1 MYKRG
6 KMILQKI
13 IDKTKIELEKQKNE
27 LPFALLKRALNH
39 SRTPLNP
46 LNSLQNGINIIAEVK
61 KASPSKGVIC
71 AEFNPLKI
79 ALEYERAGVWAI
91 SVLTEPYYF
100 MGSLEYLGLIRRFVN
115 LPLLRKDFI
124 IDRYQIAQA
133 RIYGADMILLIAK
146 ALDVKSLKELSDYA
160 NELNLT
166 VLMEIHDEED
176 LEKALQTDAKLIG
189 INHRNLATFDMDMSL
204 SLRLKENIPND
215 RVIVAESGLYSYEQL
230 LNLNQNGVKGFLIG
244 EHFMRQDDI
253 YKAVMEIKNE
263 R

>member
-1 MYKRG
+1 
-6 KMILQKI
+6 MILQKI

-27 LPFALLKRALNH
+27 LPFALLKRVLNH
-39 SRTPLNP
+39 SRIPLNP

-133 RIYGADMILLIAK
+133 RIYGADIILLIAK
-146 ALDVKSLKELSDYA
+146 ALDVNSLKELSDYA

-204 SLRLKENIPND
+204 SLRLKENIPTD

>member
-1 MYKRG
+1 
-6 KMILQKI
+6 
-13 IDKTKIELEKQKNE
+13 
-27 LPFALLKRALNH
+27 
-39 SRTPLNP
+39 
-46 LNSLQNGINIIAEVK
+46 
-61 KASPSKGVIC
+61 
-71 AEFNPLKI
+71 
-79 ALEYERAGVWAI
+79 
-91 SVLTEPYYF
+91 
-100 MGSLEYLGLIRRFVN
+100 
-115 LPLLRKDFI
+115 
-124 IDRYQIAQA
+124 
-133 RIYGADMILLIAK
+133 
-146 ALDVKSLKELSDYA
+146 
-160 NELNLT
+160 
-166 VLMEIHDEED
+166 MEIHDEED

>member
-1 MYKRG
+1 
-6 KMILQKI
+6 
-13 IDKTKIELEKQKNE
+13 
-27 LPFALLKRALNH
+27 
-39 SRTPLNP
+39 
-46 LNSLQNGINIIAEVK
+46 
-61 KASPSKGVIC
+61 
-71 AEFNPLKI
+71 
-79 ALEYERAGVWAI
+79 
-91 SVLTEPYYF
+91 
-100 MGSLEYLGLIRRFVN
+100 
-115 LPLLRKDFI
+115 LLRKDFI

>member
-1 MYKRG
+1 
-6 KMILQKI
+6 MILQKI

-27 LPFALLKRALNH
+27 LPFTLLKRALNY

-133 RIYGADMILLIAK
+133 RIYGADIILLIAK

-244 EHFMRQDDI
+244 EHFMRQNDI